1 MPDRRLLVLDDDADV
16 ADTVALVARSHGF
29 DVRTTASPDEFF
41 EWVESWSP
49 SHVAV
54 DLLMPAMDGIEILRA
69 LASAHCSSRVI
80 VMSGV
85 GAKILEVKRQTPA
98 WVAKLHQEGWD
109 VHTFSI
115 AEQIWTLLKD
125 DPFWSLCVMEDK
137 SAPLDWPR
145 TNKALAD
152 ILTADNGL
160 LKRLEE
166 ALQPLEGQ
174 QNALLLVTDL
184 EALHPFLR
192 IGAIESQLQGK
203 FHVPTIFLY
212 PGVRTGKT
220 RLKFL
225 GFYPEDGNYRSVH
238 VGG

>member
-1 MPDRRLLVLDDDADV
+1 MSSLKADFDELRERIRHGRELGHASFEPIYYLV
-16 ADTVALVARSHGF
+16 F
-29 DVRTTASPDEFF
+29 SP
-41 EWVESWSP
+41 
-49 SHVAV
+49 
-54 DLLMPAMDGIEILRA
+54 
-69 LASAHCSSRVI
+69 
-80 VMSGV
+80 
-85 GAKILEVKRQTPA
+85 KQILEVKRQTPA
-98 WVAKLHQEGWD
+98 WIAKLHQEGWE

-115 AEQIWTLLKD
+115 TEHVWALLKA
-125 DPFWSLCVMEDK
+125 DPVWPLCVMQDK
-137 SAPLDWPR
+137 ADPLNWSR
-145 TNKALAD
+145 TNKSLAD
-152 ILTADNGL
+152 LLTADDGL
-160 LKRLEE
+160 LNRLGQT
-166 ALQPLEGQ
+166 LQPLEGKK
-174 QNALLLVTDL
+174 NALLLVTDL

>member
-1 MPDRRLLVLDDDADV
+1 MSSLKADFDELRERIRHGRELEHASFEPIYYLVFA
-16 ADTVALVARSHGF
+16 
-29 DVRTTASPDEFF
+29 PQQ
-41 EWVESWSP
+41 
-49 SHVAV
+49 
-54 DLLMPAMDGIEILRA
+54 
-69 LASAHCSSRVI
+69 
-80 VMSGV
+80 
-85 GAKILEVKRQTPA
+85 ILEVKRQTSA
-98 WVAKLHQEGWD
+98 WIAKLHQEGWD

-115 AEQIWTLLKD
+115 TEHIWSVLRA
-125 DPFWSLCVMEDK
+125 DPFWSLCVAEDK
-137 SAPLDWPR
+137 SAPLNWSR

-152 ILTADNGL
+152 ILTAGNGL
-160 LKRLEE
+160 LKRLEDV
-166 ALQPLEGQ
+166 LLLLEGQ
-174 QNALLLVTDL
+174 KNALLLVTDL

>member
-1 MPDRRLLVLDDDADV
+1 MAEHIWALL
-16 ADTVALVARSHGF
+16 R
-29 DVRTTASPDEFF
+29 
-41 EWVESWSP
+41 
-49 SHVAV
+49 
-54 DLLMPAMDGIEILRA
+54 
-69 LASAHCSSRVI
+69 
-80 VMSGV
+80 
-85 GAKILEVKRQTPA
+85 
-98 WVAKLHQEGWD
+98 
-109 VHTFSI
+109 
-115 AEQIWTLLKD
+115 D
-125 DPFWSLCVMEDK
+125 DPFWQLCLMEDK

-145 TNKALAD
+145 TNKALTD
-152 ILTADNGL
+152 ILTADSAL
-160 LKRLEE
+160 LNRLAA

-174 QNALLLVTDL
+174 KNAVLLVTDL

-225 GFYPEDGNYRSVH
+225 GFYPEDGNYRSMH

>member
-1 MPDRRLLVLDDDADV
+1 MSSLKADFDEVRERVRHGRDLGPASFEPIYYLVFDPDQ
-16 ADTVALVARSHGF
+16 
-29 DVRTTASPDEFF
+29 
-41 EWVESWSP
+41 
-49 SHVAV
+49 
-54 DLLMPAMDGIEILRA
+54 
-69 LASAHCSSRVI
+69 
-80 VMSGV
+80 
-85 GAKILEVKRQTPA
+85 ILEVKRQTPA
-98 WVAKLHQEGWD
+98 WIAKLRQEGWD

-115 AEQIWTLLKD
+115 AEHLWAVLKE
-125 DPFWSLCVMEDK
+125 DPLWSLCVAEDR
-137 SAPLDWPR
+137 SAPLDWSR

-152 ILTADNGL
+152 ILLSGD
-160 LKRLEE
+160 
-166 ALQPLEGQ
+166 ALQKSLENVLAPLEGKRD
-174 QNALLLVTDL
+174 ALLMVTDL

-192 IGAIESQLQGK
+192 IGAIESQLQGQ